1 LAVGPDRFDAI
12 GPIIALAV
20 TPDPRRALTFARDHA
35 VMKPTSRLLAGGAA
49 ALGAGILAVGPLQ
62 ALAQDDDGGWVE
74 DALDE
79 LVDDGTLTQ
88 AQADAVANALD
99 EARPDHVPER
109 FGPDWAGKFLFG
121 PSLLSDAAD
130 AIGVD
135 EDELLDALREGE
147 TIADLA
153 EENGVDA
160 QTVIDALV
168 ASVRERLDEAVAD
181 GDIEQDAADERLADA
196 TERITEFVNEGL
208 ELRERLPFPR
218 PDGGWFH
225 DRQDRWGPWHRHE
238 DRSGDDEKTD
248 ESESTDDTAPD
259 TTAPAT
265 TVPSGD

>member
-1 LAVGPDRFDAI
+1 
-12 GPIIALAV
+12 
-20 TPDPRRALTFARDHA
+20 
-35 VMKPTSRLLAGGAA
+35 MSRLLTGGAA

-62 ALAQDDDGGWVE
+62 ALAQDDDGGWVT

-88 AQADAVANALD
+88 AQADAVADALD
-99 EARPDHVPER
+99 EARPER
-109 FGPDWAGKFLFG
+109 QPGRVGPGWAGKFLFG

-153 EENGVDA
+153 EENDVDP

-168 ASVRERLDEAVAD
+168 ATVQERLDGAVAD

-196 TERITEFVNEGL
+196 TERITEFVNEGF

-218 PDGGWFH
+218 PDGDWLH
-225 DRQDRWGPWHRHE
+225 DRQDRWGPWHQRE
-238 DRSGDDEKTD
+238 DRSGDDDTTD
-248 ESESTDDTAPD
+248 DEESTDDTAPD
-259 TTAPAT
+259 TTAPDT
-265 TVPSGD
+265 TVPGGD